1 MNVETI
7 AACCIIT
14 SNGEHGRTER
24 MKPIVPLKTE
34 HGLIDQMIKLA
45 RDETLKI
52 ATKDEFNPAFIDTL
66 VDFLRTYAD
75 ATHHGK
81 EEDILFRDLR
91 DKDLSPGDRQLM
103 EELIQEH
110 VEARETVGELVAA
123 KDAYLQGDQE
133 ALETVVRKL
142 AGLIELYP
150 EHIRKEDD
158 VFFPASMA
166 YFTPS
171 EQEAMLDEMHEADRQ
186 MIHQKYESVVQRL
199 KDKRFGI

>member
-1 MNVETI
+1 
-7 AACCIIT
+7 
-14 SNGEHGRTER
+14 

-52 ATKDEFNPAFIDTL
+52 ATSDAFNPAFIDTL

-75 ATHHGK
+75 ETHHGK

-91 DKDLSPGDRQLM
+91 DKDLSADDLQLM
-103 EELIQEH
+103 EELVQEH
-110 VEARETVGELVAA
+110 VDAREMVGALVAA
-123 KDAYLQGDQE
+123 KERHLQGDHE
-133 ALETVVRKL
+133 ALETVIRNL

-150 EHIRKEDD
+150 EHIKKEDN

-166 YFTPS
+166 YLTAS
-171 EQEAMLDEMHEADRQ
+171 EQKAMLEEMYEVDRQ
-186 MIHQKYESVVQRL
+186 MIHRKYQSVVQRVR
-199 KDKRFGI
+199 DQRMGIQT